1 MAFQNANMIG
11 CRRFLTQLPATSA
24 LYTRLVTTHQS
35 FIIYIGYHCPTR
47 LNLKYCYL
55 STQLSLVLPKES
67 GSYNL
72 RSKLNCEF
80 KVPKTKCKTL
90 GDRTFARV
98 GPRLWS
104 TLPSAIRSIRSL
116 QGFKQA
122 LKTFWFRLALAQ
134 WTNSCTVIAMFY
146 FHFLQVYCLLCV
158 VFVGFY

>member
-1 MAFQNANMIG
+1 MIG

-35 FIIYIGYHCPTR
+35 FIIYIGYHWPTR

-104 TLPSAIRSIRSL
+104 TLPWAIRSIRSL
-116 QGFKQA
+116 QGFKQGSKD
-122 LKTFWFRLALAQ
+122 LLISFGIGSVNQFVYSDCDVLFSLSPSVLSVMCSVCRLLLAL
-134 WTNSCTVIAMFY
+134 
-146 FHFLQVYCLLCV
+146 
-158 VFVGFY
+158 